1 MATHE
6 FGWTRAGVI
15 GHLIDAS
22 AVIAAQIGQ
31 TVVPIDL
38 ASFAQE
44 AVEALALEGVRLVET
59 RAVIQAG
66 AIGALVDIEIAMTAR
81 PAGFAN
87 APVITDEVG
96 AR

>member
-1 MATHE
+1 M
-6 FGWTRAGVI
+6 
-15 GHLIDAS
+15 
-22 AVIAAQIGQ
+22 
-31 TVVPIDL
+31 
-38 ASFAQE
+38 
-44 AVEALALEGVRLVET
+44 ALEGVRLVET